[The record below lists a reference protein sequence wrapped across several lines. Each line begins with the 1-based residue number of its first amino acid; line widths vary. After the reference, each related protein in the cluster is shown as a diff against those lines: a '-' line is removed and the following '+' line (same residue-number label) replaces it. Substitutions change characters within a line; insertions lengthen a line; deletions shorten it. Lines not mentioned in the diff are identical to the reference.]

1 MERTQNTSTQKP
13 VAEIKS
19 GAIAAAIWQNEG
31 QQGPYYT
38 VTFSRFYK
46 KDDQWQRTKTFR
58 PKDMPAVADVA
69 GQVTAHI
76 ATLTSGPEDPEPAA
90 PETPKKKAPRR
101 GKGKAPAA

>member
-1 MERTQNTSTQKP
+1 MERTQDTSTSKP

-19 GAIAAAIWQNEG
+19 GAIAASIWKNDGQN
-31 QQGPYYT
+31 GPYYT

-76 ATLTSGPEDPEPAA
+76 ATLTSEPEA
-90 PETPKKKAPRR
+90 PVTPKKKAPRR
-101 GKGKAPAA
+101 GKAQAQAA